1 MTILILPISS
11 VNEMLSAILSTVQG
25 LERKMESGFKR
36 IENRIECLEYKMGNG
51 ENVAPVPMNHFEIS
65 KSRKISIL
73 WPLKTV
79 PTLRKVEANMI
90 DPYYLKRLV
99 CTCVV

>member
-1 MTILILPISS
+1 
-11 VNEMLSAILSTVQG
+11 
-25 LERKMESGFKR
+25 MESGFKR

-51 ENVAPVPMNHFEIS
+51 ENVAPVPMNHLEMS

-73 WPLKTV
+73 WPLKTL

-90 DPYYLKRLV
+90 DPYYLKRMV
-99 CTCVV
+99 CMIFKLIWVIK